1 MRRALALLAFCVAL
15 GSCSP
20 KILPSHD
27 DNIQHKDSTS
37 VNVIVRDSL
46 IYVPVPLEKDQV
58 ITHIGDTSKLETSIA
73 RSTAYIGNDGFLH
86 HSLENKSKE
95 RLPAIVPITTKV
107 IYAGVSH
114 IEAHTLTKYVEVEKP
129 LSAWEKIE
137 IDAFPWLL
145 GAIVLLLLWTFR
157 KTILKLIKI

>member
-1 MRRALALLAFCVAL
+1 MILAFCATL

-20 KILPSHD
+20 KILPSHN

-37 VNVIVRDSL
+37 VNVTVRDSL

-58 ITHIGDTSKLETSIA
+58 IAHIGDTSKLETSIA
-73 RSTAYIGNDGFLH
+73 QSTAYIGNDGFLY

-129 LSAWEKIE
+129 LSGWKLFQIR
-137 IDAFPWLL
+137 AFWWLL
-145 GAIVLLLLWTFR
+145 LALGAALLYIFR
-157 KTILKLIKI
+157 KPVLAIIKILLKI